1 MKNVNRG
8 EEEDKNSG
16 RFIHG
21 GDQSL
26 FGIGKL
32 KSGVEGGSSES
43 IGVECRLE
51 LPRGLKWWRSCPV
64 LVCGLQHQATAS
76 LRFMYRG
83 PITIFLHGNTDD

>member
-32 KSGVEGGSSES
+32 KSGVEDWLRESSES
-43 IGVECRLE
+43 MGVECRLE
-51 LPRGLKWWRSCPV
+51 LSRGLSGGGAAPCWSVNFSTKRRHVSGSCIGSHNDFSP
-64 LVCGLQHQATAS
+64 
-76 LRFMYRG
+76 R
-83 PITIFLHGNTDD
+83 